1 MTHTRTRH
9 FVGCVYNTA
18 FVVWATQVLEEFGIV
33 LKQHVLS
40 DAGSWSPCAEV
51 VHAHGKL
58 VRCCRYAAVW
68 WDRDDG
74 ERLTMIDWRLIGS
87 SNNKAWVC
95 RLSCGNWW
103 ASVNHVVQP

>member
-1 MTHTRTRH
+1 MRVRVITIIITNGSMTHTRTRH

-68 WDRDDG
+68 
-74 ERLTMIDWRLIGS
+74 
-87 SNNKAWVC
+87 
-95 RLSCGNWW
+95 
-103 ASVNHVVQP
+103 